1 MYQINFS
8 DFFDLCLH
16 WLFRLSVV
24 RASNNKCTMGHFLWS
39 SHNIWTLLFMIW
51 TWKKA
56 FIQIGKK
63 SYNFIR
69 QEEMSVAVSASIL
82 QQGVCQN
89 FIHFSFL
96 FVNLKSNINV
106 SKSKHDLTR
115 RSSYSGSSEGVKI
128 WGCQYYSVGII
139 CPPRLR

>member
-1 MYQINFS
+1 M
-8 DFFDLCLH
+8 
-16 WLFRLSVV
+16 V
-24 RASNNKCTMGHFLWS
+24 HFLWP
-39 SHNIWTLLFMIW
+39 SHNVWNLLFVIW
-51 TWKKA
+51 TWKTA

-139 CPPRLR
+139 CPLGWSRVTDLLVNKMPILENRSYLLDMLT